1 MFNQKNN
8 IALIDDYGK
17 KITYQKLRKYTKMIS
32 KLFMYRDIIILKNN
46 NSIEFVLFY
55 LAALRKNCV
64 VLLVSENCD
73 ESIIE
78 RYCVLYNIN
87 YYINISNNINYS
99 NDNDY
104 FNELL
109 HCVKLKNKKRIK
121 CNNELILLLPTSG
134 STGSNKLVRISKNNL
149 KSNTKSICKYLN
161 IKSSDIAVTS
171 LPINYTY
178 GLSIINT
185 HLYKN
190 ATVYVTKH
198 LPYTKEFWD
207 KVCEYKVTTF
217 SGVPYIYEMLMKL
230 NKEIMKIESIKTF
243 TVAGGKM
250 NPREERFYSD
260 CAIKYKK
267 NLIIMYGQT
276 EATARISYRPKEKLL
291 EKKQSAGI
299 AIPGGKVWIEDENG
313 IIQDIPYTIGEIVY
327 EGDNVSMGYAFCK
340 EDLLKG
346 YEWGNILHTKD
357 KGYIDQ
363 DGYIYVLGRMDRVV
377 KLNGNRIDLNELE
390 KILRKKYYGYEFKCN
405 IEKCFDKYISKRIK
419 IEFKI
424 KSKIREYSV
433 EDIRNYIKNRIN
445 ISGKFFQIIKVSD

>member
-1 MFNQKNN
+1 
-8 IALIDDYGK
+8 
-17 KITYQKLRKYTKMIS
+17 
-32 KLFMYRDIIILKNN
+32 
-46 NSIEFVLFY
+46 
-55 LAALRKNCV
+55 
-64 VLLVSENCD
+64 
-73 ESIIE
+73 
-78 RYCVLYNIN
+78 
-87 YYINISNNINYS
+87 
-99 NDNDY
+99 
-104 FNELL
+104 
-109 HCVKLKNKKRIK
+109 
-121 CNNELILLLPTSG
+121 
-134 STGSNKLVRISKNNL
+134 
-149 KSNTKSICKYLN
+149 
-161 IKSSDIAVTS
+161 
-171 LPINYTY
+171 
-178 GLSIINT
+178 
-185 HLYKN
+185 
-190 ATVYVTKH
+190 
-198 LPYTKEFWD
+198 
-207 KVCEYKVTTF
+207 
-217 SGVPYIYEMLMKL
+217 MKL
-230 NKEIMKIESIKTF
+230 NKEIMKVESIKTY

-250 NPREERFYSD
+250 NSIEEKFYSD

-327 EGDNVSMGYAFCK
+327 EGDNVSMGYEFCK

-357 KGYIDQ
+357 TGYIDQ

-390 KILRKKYYGYEFKCN
+390 KILRKKFNGYEFKCN

-419 IEFKI
+419 IEFEI